1 MDKADAL
8 ILRQLKKDAGTAGSR
23 LSEMVNLSV
32 PAVNKRISKMK
43 TEGVIRKATVITD
56 GKAIGKPVLVF
67 VLVTVNEL
75 IDSNPEYQAMLEDED
90 VLECYA
96 VSGDYDY
103 ILKIAA
109 QDIDDFE
116 GKLLRLRKNGVLK
129 SQTLMCLREYK
140 FEAAALPEIPE
151 QK

>member
-43 TEGVIRKATVITD
+43 AEGVIRKATVITD

-116 GKLLRLRKNGVLK
+116 GKLLRLRKNGVMK

-140 FEAAALPEIPE
+140 FEAAALPEIPG
-151 QK
+151 KK

>member
-1 MDKADAL
+1 MDRADAK
-8 ILRQLKKDAGTAGSR
+8 ILKQLKKDAGTAGSA
-23 LSEMVNLSV
+23 LSKLINLSV
-32 PAVNKRISKMK
+32 PAVNKRISKLK
-43 TEGVIRKATVITD
+43 TDGVIRKATIVTD
-56 GKAIGKPVLVF
+56 GKAVGKPVLVF

-75 IDSNPEYQAMLEDED
+75 IDQNTAFQEMMKDED

-109 QDIDDFE
+109 ADIDDFE
-116 GKLLRLRKNGVLK
+116 GKLLRLRKNGVVK

-140 FEAAALPEIPE
+140 FETAALPEV
-151 QK
+151 

>member
-116 GKLLRLRKNGVLK
+116 GKLLRLRKNGVMK

>member
-116 GKLLRLRKNGVLK
+116 GKLLRLRKNGVMK

-140 FEAAALPEIPE
+140 FEAAALPEIPG
-151 QK
+151 KK

>member
-1 MDKADAL
+1 MDKTDAL
-8 ILRQLKKDAGTAGSR
+8 ILRQLKKDAGTAGSK

-43 TEGVIRKATVITD
+43 SEGVIRKATVITD

-75 IDSNPEYQAMLEDED
+75 IDSNPDFQAMLKDED

-109 QDIDDFE
+109 ADIDDFE
-116 GKLLRLRKNGVLK
+116 EKLLRLRRNGVIK
-129 SQTLMCLREYK
+129 SQTMMCLREHK
-140 FEAAALPEIPE
+140 FEAAALPEIRE
-151 QK
+151 

>member
-75 IDSNPEYQAMLEDED
+75 IDSNPEFQAMLEDED